1 MNKSRNTMA
10 KVLLLML
17 IAVAGAAK
25 AQSDLLW
32 SADYQVGSVNYN
44 SITPVVRGIEDE
56 KNHVEVTGV
65 TFNNGE
71 TQLEIV
77 TYDIYGNI
85 VSTKSMGTNS
95 TCEKNLVDYQMD
107 GFDNVY
113 ILCNERLEFYKSRV
127 ILQKFTLD
135 GDLVWEDT
143 IQNVADTSFM
153 AQHLA
158 LASDGRLALAIYK
171 EYDYPEPGDDYIVT
185 VTIPQLYCYDAD
197 GSLLWQRDF
206 DANGA
211 NPFLYDVFTMDE
223 TLLLFGANRHLTKL
237 DLDNNLIFEGTAC
250 DTRGFS
256 NIQST
261 ADHHLL
267 VTATMA
273 YKVSKIDS
281 EGNLVWAHDYGTN
294 LPSNVSGDEIRAMV
308 QDEEGNIYVTG
319 RHFGMNY
326 GMPNH
331 TNNDILT
338 LKYSPN
344 GQLLWENRYAFGGN
358 NADIGNALFVRN
370 GNVYVGGGSQ
380 SLGVGHGYDYIVL
393 KLDAATGEMT
403 GCYRHD
409 RDDCDDAIS
418 SVYVFDDGRVAVT
431 GRSEAQNEYVWTTQ
445 LFEDITLYYPL
456 IPKSGE
462 KQWDMRF
469 DFYYGDSRYEI
480 ARLGDEIEFE
490 GQTYRELTVLYD
502 DLNYT
507 VLYGLLRE
515 ENKRVYLRRWSS
527 GLQHFMEEEVYYD
540 FNLQV
545 GDLFEVGYGD
555 EPEYIQLMAIE
566 EVVLEDGTVRNKFVF
581 DIGWEDDFPEV
592 WIEGVGSLSGISWRF
607 IPGWTA
613 SGFAKLKCYFED
625 DNLVWTDGECWDD
638 VEESVTEQ
646 VGVYPNPAN
655 DMVRVEG
662 ITVSELQVYNA
673 IGQLVKTVQGSN
685 EIDLSDLDRG
695 IYFISFVTE
704 NRERFVR
711 KIAKN

>member
-1 MNKSRNTMA
+1 MKNIRLYTLLA
-10 KVLLLML
+10 LLLM
-17 IAVAGAAK
+17 AAGSTK

-32 SADYQVGSVNYN
+32 SEDYQVGSVNYN
-44 SITPVVRGIEDE
+44 SITPVVRGIEDV
-56 KNHVEVTGV
+56 KDYVEVTGV
-65 TFNNGE
+65 TLNNGE
-71 TQLEIV
+71 PRLEIV

-85 VSTKSMGTNS
+85 VSTKSIGTNS
-95 TCEKNLVDYQMD
+95 TYEKDLVDYQMD
-107 GFDNVY
+107 GSDNVY

-143 IQNVADTSFM
+143 IQNEADTSFM

-197 GSLLWQRDF
+197 GNLLWQRDF
-206 DANGA
+206 DANDA
-211 NPFLYDVFTMDE
+211 NPFLYDVFAMDE

-237 DLDNNLIFEGTAC
+237 DLDNNLIFEDTAC
-250 DTRGFS
+250 ETRGFS

-344 GQLLWENRYAFGGN
+344 GQLLWENRYEFGGN

-370 GNVYVGGGSQ
+370 GNVYVGGKSQ
-380 SLGVGHGYDYIVL
+380 SLGVGHSYDYIVL

-409 RDDCDDAIS
+409 RDERDDAIS

-431 GRSEAQNEYVWTTQ
+431 GRSEAQSEYVWTTQ
-445 LFEDITLYYPL
+445 LFNDITMYYPL

-462 KQWDMRF
+462 KQWDTRR
-469 DFYYGDSRYEI
+469 DFIWGESDYVI
-480 ARLGDEIEFE
+480 CQLGDDIELD
-490 GQTYRELTVLYD
+490 GVSYRKMNYVLDGSGHYS
-502 DLNYT
+502 T
-507 VLYGLLRE
+507 GLDGAFRE
-515 ENKRVYLRRWSS
+515 ENKKVYVRWWNS
-527 GLQHFMEEEVYYD
+527 GLQHFNEEVLYYD

-545 GDLFEVGYGD
+545 GDSFNVSSSD
-555 EPEYIQLMAIE
+555 EPCFIQVVAIE
-566 EVVLEDGTVRNKFVF
+566 EVEMEDGTLRKKFVF
-581 DIGWEDDFPEV
+581 NDGWGVDENET
-592 WIEGVGSLSGISWRF
+592 WIEGIGSLSGVTHRF
-607 IPGWTA
+607 DPDL
-613 SGFAKLKCYFED
+613 SGSFFSYLQCYFED

-638 VEESVTEQ
+638 VEENTVESV
-646 VGVYPNPAN
+646 GLYPNPAR
-655 DMVRVEG
+655 DIVRIEG
-662 ITVSELQVYNA
+662 ITVAEVQVYNA
-673 IGQLVKTVQGSN
+673 LGQMVKTVKDSN
-685 EIDLSDLDRG
+685 EINVAGLLEGVYLLR
-695 IYFISFVTE
+695 
-704 NRERFVR
+704 
-711 KIAKN
+711 IADAEGRNHTARIAVKK

>member
-1 MNKSRNTMA
+1 MKNLKYYT
-10 KVLLLML
+10 LLAFM
-17 IAVAGAAK
+17 AVAGMAK

-32 SADYQVGSVNYN
+32 SEDYQVGNINYI
-44 SITPVVRGIEDE
+44 SSTPVVRGIEDV
-56 KNHVEVTGV
+56 KDYVEVTGV
-65 TFNNGE
+65 TLNNGE
-71 TQLEIV
+71 TQLEMV
-77 TYDIYGNI
+77 TYDIYGTI
-85 VSTKSMGTNS
+85 VSTKTIGTHS
-95 TCEKNLVDYQMD
+95 SYEKAIVDYQMD
-107 GFDNVY
+107 GSENVY

-127 ILQKFTLD
+127 VLQKFTSD
-135 GDLVWEDT
+135 GDLVWEET
-143 IQNVADTSFM
+143 IQNEADTSFM
-153 AQHLA
+153 AQHLV
-158 LASDGRLALAIYK
+158 LASDGRLVLASYR
-171 EYDYPEPGDDYIVT
+171 EYDYPAPGDDYIVT
-185 VTIPQLYCYDAD
+185 VTIPQLFCYDAD
-197 GSLLWQRDF
+197 GNLLWQRDF
-206 DANGA
+206 DANDA
-211 NPFLYDVFTMDE
+211 NPFLYDVFAMDG

-256 NIQST
+256 NVQST
-261 ADHHLL
+261 PDHHLL

-319 RHFGMNY
+319 RHFGSNY

-338 LKYSPN
+338 LKYSPD

-370 GNVYVGGGSQ
+370 GHVYVGGQSQ
-380 SLGVGHGYDYIVL
+380 RFGAGHGYDYIVL

-409 RDDCDDAIS
+409 RDDRDDAIS

-431 GRSEAQNEYVWTTQ
+431 GRSGVQPEYVWTTQ
-445 LFEDITLYYPL
+445 LFEDITMYYPL
-456 IPKSGE
+456 IPKTGE

-469 DFYYGDSRYEI
+469 VFYYGDSQYEI

-507 VLYGLLRE
+507 VPFGLFRE
-515 ENKRVYLRRWSS
+515 EGKKVYLRRYSTAIP
-527 GLQHFMEEEVYYD
+527 HIMDEEVYYD

-555 EPEYIQLMAIE
+555 EPEYIQVMAIE
-566 EVVLEDGTVRNKFVF
+566 EVVLDDGSVRNKYVF
-581 DIGWEDDFPEV
+581 NEGW
-592 WIEGVGSLSGISWRF
+592 GVKGINWRY

-613 SGFAKLKCYFED
+613 SGFAYLQCYFED

-638 VEESVTEQ
+638 VEETVAEQ
-646 VGVYPNPAN
+646 VSVYPNPAKEN
-655 DMVRVEG
+655 VFIKG
-662 ITVSELQVYNA
+662 IEPAEVQVYNVL
-673 IGQLVKTVQGSN
+673 GQLVKTVQGTN
-685 EIDLSDLDRG
+685 EINISNLKQG
-695 IYFISFVTE
+695 VYFVSIITE
-704 NRERFVR
+704 NKERFIR
-711 KIAKN
+711 KIVKN

>member
-1 MNKSRNTMA
+1 MKNMKIYA
-10 KVLLLML
+10 LLALLL
-17 IAVAGAAK
+17 AVAGSAK

-32 SADYQVGSVNYN
+32 SEDYQVGNINYN
-44 SITPVVRGIEDE
+44 SKTPVVRGIEDV
-56 KNHVEVTGV
+56 KDYVEVTGV
-65 TFNNGE
+65 TLNNGE
-71 TQLEIV
+71 TLLEIV
-77 TYDIYGNI
+77 TYDIYGTI
-85 VSTKSMGTNS
+85 VSTKTFGTNS
-95 TCEKNLVDYQMD
+95 PYEKTIVSYQID
-107 GFDNVY
+107 ASDNVY

-127 ILQKFTLD
+127 VLQKFTSD
-135 GDLVWEDT
+135 GDLVWEET
-143 IQNVADTSFM
+143 IQNEADTSFM
-153 AQHLA
+153 AQHLV
-158 LASDGRLALAIYK
+158 LSSDGRLVLASYR
-171 EYDYPEPGDDYIVT
+171 EYDYPAPGDDYIVT
-185 VTIPQLYCYDAD
+185 VTIPQLFCYDAD
-197 GSLLWQRDF
+197 GNLLWQRDF
-206 DANGA
+206 DASGA
-211 NPFLYDVFTMDE
+211 NPFLYDVFAMDE

-237 DLDNNLIFEGTAC
+237 DFDNNLIFEGTAC

-319 RHFGMNY
+319 RHFGSNY

-338 LKYSPN
+338 LKYSPD

-370 GNVYVGGGSQ
+370 GNVYVGGESQ
-380 SLGVGHGYDYIVL
+380 RLGVGNDYDYIVL

-409 RDDCDDAIS
+409 RDDRDDAIS
-418 SVYVFDDGRVAVT
+418 SVYVFDDGRVAIT
-431 GRSEAQNEYVWTTQ
+431 GRSEAQSEYVWTTQ

-456 IPKSGE
+456 IPKTGE
-462 KQWDMRF
+462 KQWDIRF

-502 DLNYT
+502 ELNYT
-507 VLYGLLRE
+507 VPFGLLRE
-515 ENKRVYLRRWSS
+515 EGKKVYLRRYSTAIP
-527 GLQHFMEEEVYYD
+527 HIMEEEVYYD

-545 GDLFEVGYGD
+545 GDWFSVGD
-555 EPEYIQLMAIE
+555 EVEPGFIQVMAIE
-566 EVVLEDGTVRNKFVF
+566 EVVLEDGSVRNKYVF
-581 DIGWEDDFPEV
+581 NEGWGVNPEEPEV
-592 WIEGVGSLSGISWRF
+592 WIEGIGSLSGINWRY
-607 IPGWTA
+607 IPSWTA
-613 SGFAKLKCYFED
+613 SGFAYLQCYFED

-638 VEESVTEQ
+638 VEEAAVESVSL
-646 VGVYPNPAN
+646 YPNPAN
-655 DMVRVEG
+655 DIVRVEG
-662 ITVSELQVYNA
+662 ATAIEVKIYNSL
-673 IGQLVKTVQGSN
+673 GQLVKTVENTN
-685 EIDLSDLDRG
+685 EINLAGLPQGVYLLR
-695 IYFISFVTE
+695 
-704 NRERFVR
+704 
-711 KIAKN
+711 IADAEGRNHTARVAVKE

>member
-1 MNKSRNTMA
+1 MKNIKIYA
-10 KVLLLML
+10 LLALLL
-17 IAVAGAAK
+17 AVAGSAK

-32 SADYQVGSVNYN
+32 SEDYQVGNINYN
-44 SITPVVRGIEDE
+44 SKTPVVRGIEDV
-56 KNHVEVTGV
+56 KDYVEVTGV
-65 TFNNGE
+65 TLNNGE
-71 TQLEIV
+71 TLLEIV
-77 TYDIYGNI
+77 TYDIDGNI
-85 VSTKSMGTNS
+85 VSTKSMGTHS
-95 TCEKNLVDYQMD
+95 SYEKTIVDYQMD
-107 GFDNVY
+107 GFDYVY
-113 ILCNERLEFYKSRV
+113 VLCNERLEFYKSRV
-127 ILQKFTLD
+127 VLQKFNLD
-135 GDLVWEDT
+135 GDLVWEET
-143 IQNVADTSFM
+143 LQNEADTSFM
-153 AQHLA
+153 AQHIA

-171 EYDYPEPGDDYIVT
+171 EYDYPAPGDDYIVT
-185 VTIPQLYCYDAD
+185 VTVPQLYCYDAD
-197 GSLLWQRDF
+197 GNLLWQRDF
-206 DANGA
+206 DANGVI
-211 NPFLYDVFTMDE
+211 PFLYDVFAMDE

-237 DLDNNLIFEGTAC
+237 DFDNNLIFEGTAC

-319 RHFGMNY
+319 RHFGSNY

-338 LKYSPN
+338 LKYSPD
-344 GQLLWENRYAFGGN
+344 GLLLWENRYAFGGN

-370 GNVYVGGGSQ
+370 GNVYVGGESQ
-380 SLGVGHGYDYIVL
+380 RLGVGNDYDYIVL

-409 RDDCDDAIS
+409 RDDRDDAIS
-418 SVYVFDDGRVAVT
+418 SVYVFDDGRVAIT
-431 GRSEAQNEYVWTTQ
+431 GRSEAQSEYVWTTQ

-456 IPKSGE
+456 IPKTGE
-462 KQWDMRF
+462 KQWDIRF

-502 DLNYT
+502 ELNYT
-507 VLYGLLRE
+507 VPFGLLRE
-515 ENKRVYLRRWSS
+515 EGKKVYLRRYSTAIP
-527 GLQHFMEEEVYYD
+527 HIMEEEVYYD

-545 GDLFEVGYGD
+545 GDWFSVGD
-555 EPEYIQLMAIE
+555 EVEPGFIQVMAIE
-566 EVVLEDGTVRNKFVF
+566 EVVLEDGSVRNKYVF
-581 DIGWEDDFPEV
+581 NEGWGVNPEEPEV
-592 WIEGVGSLSGISWRF
+592 WIEGIGSLSGIHWRY

-613 SGFAKLKCYFED
+613 SGFAYLQCYFED

-638 VEESVTEQ
+638 VEDVVVESVSL
-646 VGVYPNPAN
+646 YPNPAS
-655 DMVRVEG
+655 DIVRVKGATATEVK
-662 ITVSELQVYNA
+662 IYNSL
-673 IGQLVKTVQGSN
+673 GQLVKTVENTN
-685 EIDLSDLDRG
+685 EINLAGLPKG
-695 IYFISFVTE
+695 IYLLRITDAE
-704 NRERFVR
+704 GKNRVARAMKE
-711 KIAKN
+711 

>member
-1 MNKSRNTMA
+1 MKNLKYYT
-10 KVLLLML
+10 LLAFM
-17 IAVAGAAK
+17 AVAGMAK

-32 SADYQVGSVNYN
+32 SEDYQVGNINYI
-44 SITPVVRGIEDE
+44 SSTPVVRGIEDV
-56 KNHVEVTGV
+56 KDYVEVTGV
-65 TFNNGE
+65 TLNNGE
-71 TQLEIV
+71 TQLEMV
-77 TYDIYGNI
+77 TYDIYGTI
-85 VSTKSMGTNS
+85 VSTKTIGTHS
-95 TCEKNLVDYQMD
+95 SYEKAIVDYQMD
-107 GFDNVY
+107 GSENVY

-127 ILQKFTLD
+127 VLQKFTSD
-135 GDLVWEDT
+135 GDLVWEET
-143 IQNVADTSFM
+143 IQNEADTSFM
-153 AQHLA
+153 AQHLV
-158 LASDGRLALAIYK
+158 LASDGRLVLASYR
-171 EYDYPEPGDDYIVT
+171 EYDYPAPGDDYIVT
-185 VTIPQLYCYDAD
+185 VTIPQLFCYDAD
-197 GSLLWQRDF
+197 GNLLWQRDF
-206 DANGA
+206 DANDA
-211 NPFLYDVFTMDE
+211 NPFLYDVFAMDG

-256 NIQST
+256 NVQST
-261 ADHHLL
+261 PDHHLL

-319 RHFGMNY
+319 RHFGSNY

-338 LKYSPN
+338 LKYSPD

-370 GNVYVGGGSQ
+370 GHVYVGGQSQ
-380 SLGVGHGYDYIVL
+380 RLGAGHGYDYIVL

-409 RDDCDDAIS
+409 RDDRDDAIS

-431 GRSEAQNEYVWTTQ
+431 GRSGVQPEYVWTTQ
-445 LFEDITLYYPL
+445 LFEDITMYYPL
-456 IPKSGE
+456 IPKTGE
-462 KQWDMRF
+462 KQWDIRF

-502 DLNYT
+502 ELNYT
-507 VLYGLLRE
+507 VPFGLLRE
-515 ENKRVYLRRWSS
+515 EGKKVYLRRYSTAIP
-527 GLQHFMEEEVYYD
+527 HIMDEEVYYD

-555 EPEYIQLMAIE
+555 EPEYIQVMAIE
-566 EVVLEDGTVRNKFVF
+566 EVVLDDGSVRNKYVF
-581 DIGWEDDFPEV
+581 NEGWGVNPEEPEV
-592 WIEGVGSLSGISWRF
+592 WIEGIGSLSGINWRY

-613 SGFAKLKCYFED
+613 SGFAYLQCYFED

-638 VEESVTEQ
+638 VEETVAEQ
-646 VGVYPNPAN
+646 VSVYPNPAKEN
-655 DMVRVEG
+655 VFIKG
-662 ITVSELQVYNA
+662 IEPAEVQVYNVL
-673 IGQLVKTVQGSN
+673 GQLVKTVQGTN
-685 EIDLSDLDRG
+685 EINISNLKQG
-695 IYFISFVTE
+695 VYFVSIITE
-704 NRERFVR
+704 NKERFIR
-711 KIAKN
+711 KIVKN

>member
-1 MNKSRNTMA
+1 MKNIKIYA
-10 KVLLLML
+10 LLALLL
-17 IAVAGAAK
+17 AVAGSAK

-32 SADYQVGSVNYN
+32 SEDYQVGNINYN
-44 SITPVVRGIEDE
+44 SKTPVVRGIEDV
-56 KNHVEVTGV
+56 KDYVEVTGV
-65 TFNNGE
+65 TLNNGE
-71 TQLEIV
+71 TLLEIV
-77 TYDIYGNI
+77 TYDIYGTI
-85 VSTKSMGTNS
+85 VSTKTFGTNS
-95 TCEKNLVDYQMD
+95 PYEKTIVSYQID
-107 GFDNVY
+107 ASDNVY

-127 ILQKFTLD
+127 VLQKFTSD
-135 GDLVWEDT
+135 GDLVWEET
-143 IQNVADTSFM
+143 IQNEADTSFM
-153 AQHLA
+153 AQHLV
-158 LASDGRLALAIYK
+158 LSSDGRLVLASYR
-171 EYDYPEPGDDYIVT
+171 EYDYPAPGDDYIVT
-185 VTIPQLYCYDAD
+185 VTIPQLFCYDAD
-197 GSLLWQRDF
+197 GNLLWQRDF
-206 DANGA
+206 DASGA
-211 NPFLYDVFTMDE
+211 NPFLYDVFAMDE

-237 DLDNNLIFEGTAC
+237 DFDNNLIFEGTAC

-319 RHFGMNY
+319 RHFGSNY

-338 LKYSPN
+338 LKYSPD

-370 GNVYVGGGSQ
+370 GNVYVGGESQ
-380 SLGVGHGYDYIVL
+380 RLGVGNDYDYIVL

-409 RDDCDDAIS
+409 RDDRDDAIS
-418 SVYVFDDGRVAVT
+418 SVYVFDDGRVAIT
-431 GRSEAQNEYVWTTQ
+431 GRSEAQSEYVWTTQ

-456 IPKSGE
+456 IPKTGE
-462 KQWDMRF
+462 KQWDIRF

-502 DLNYT
+502 ELNYT
-507 VLYGLLRE
+507 VPFGLLRE
-515 ENKRVYLRRWSS
+515 EGKKVYLRRYSTAIP
-527 GLQHFMEEEVYYD
+527 HIMEEEVYYD

-545 GDLFEVGYGD
+545 GDWFSVGD
-555 EPEYIQLMAIE
+555 EVEPGFIQVMAIE
-566 EVVLEDGTVRNKFVF
+566 EVVLEDGSVRNKYVF
-581 DIGWEDDFPEV
+581 NEGWGVNPEEPEV
-592 WIEGVGSLSGISWRF
+592 WIEGIGSLSGINWRY
-607 IPGWTA
+607 IPSWTA
-613 SGFAKLKCYFED
+613 SGFAYLQCYFED

-638 VEESVTEQ
+638 VEEAAVESVSL
-646 VGVYPNPAN
+646 YPNPAN
-655 DMVRVEG
+655 DIVRVEG
-662 ITVSELQVYNA
+662 ATATEVKIYNSL
-673 IGQLVKTVQGSN
+673 GQLVKTVENTN
-685 EIDLSDLDRG
+685 EINLAGLPQGVYLLR
-695 IYFISFVTE
+695 
-704 NRERFVR
+704 
-711 KIAKN
+711 IADAEGRNHTARVAVKE